1 MPDATTAAA
10 RADEGGGPSSSG
22 GSSLLPRL
30 ASASVGSLATALA
43 VTPLEVVKVRQQ
55 AAAAAAA
62 AASAASR
69 PPGGIAGSGAPSVHA
84 ASRCGG
90 CGVLV
95 PGLGGQGSPAAAA
108 TPSAAAGAGARRRAT
123 LTAAAA
129 SSSTSTSTS
138 STVSGRAARPAA
150 PPGAVAVLR
159 HILRTEGLAGAYA
172 GLGATLAM
180 AVPNTVLYF
189 AAYDEIAERLR
200 AGAAGGREPAESA
213 YDRYAV
219 PLLSGS
225 SARLLATAATAPL
238 ELVRTR
244 QAGRRGRT
252 TAMQEV
258 REIWRAAGGRGGVG
272 GGGGGTAAAAA
283 AGLFRGLGPTLARD
297 VPFSAIYWVA
307 LENSRQA
314 LERIDG
320 DAGGGSAVSPGRAA
334 ARSFLGGALG
344 GAVASFCTAPFD
356 VVKTR
361 RQTEPPAPRLCH
373 CPPSGTLRRLQA
385 IVAGEGWASLWRGN
399 ATRTAKVAPACAIMI
414 GCYELGKE
422 LLGDGGRA

>member
-108 TPSAAAGAGARRRAT
+108 AATPSAAAGAGARRRAT

-138 STVSGRAARPAA
+138 SAVSGRAARPAA

-213 YDRYAV
+213 
-219 PLLSGS
+219 
-225 SARLLATAATAPL
+225 
-238 ELVRTR
+238 
-244 QAGRRGRT
+244 
-252 TAMQEV
+252 
-258 REIWRAAGGRGGVG
+258 
-272 GGGGGTAAAAA
+272 
-283 AGLFRGLGPTLARD
+283 
-297 VPFSAIYWVA
+297 
-307 LENSRQA
+307 
-314 LERIDG
+314 
-320 DAGGGSAVSPGRAA
+320 
-334 ARSFLGGALG
+334 
-344 GAVASFCTAPFD
+344 
-356 VVKTR
+356 
-361 RQTEPPAPRLCH
+361 
-373 CPPSGTLRRLQA
+373 
-385 IVAGEGWASLWRGN
+385 
-399 ATRTAKVAPACAIMI
+399 
-414 GCYELGKE
+414 
-422 LLGDGGRA
+422 